1 MSITILENSTGLCII
16 IIIIITIIIIII
28 WYRNG
33 PKKEINFRPSSNVDL
48 YMYRT

>member
-1 MSITILENSTGLCII
+1 MSITILQNSTGLCII
-16 IIIIITIIIIII
+16 IIIIIIIII
-28 WYRNG
+28 WSRNG

>member
-28 WYRNG
+28 IWSRNG
-33 PKKEINFRPSSNVDL
+33 PKKEINFSVF
-48 YMYRT
+48 

>member
-1 MSITILENSTGLCII
+1 MSITILQNSTGLCII
-16 IIIIITIIIIII
+16 IIIIII
-28 WYRNG
+28 WSRNG